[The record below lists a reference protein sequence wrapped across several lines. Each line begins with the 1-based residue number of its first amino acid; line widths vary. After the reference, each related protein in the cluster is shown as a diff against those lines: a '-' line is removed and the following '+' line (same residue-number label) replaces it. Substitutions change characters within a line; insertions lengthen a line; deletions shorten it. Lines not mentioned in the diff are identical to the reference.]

1 MLERKIR
8 QFLIHSFLYYKID
21 ESLIED
27 NEYDSLVT
35 EVKNSVQDKENYIY
49 KEVIQDSLG
58 SEGSAFTIRKYP
70 PEIVSAA
77 FHLLYNERY
86 KETKSFTDFLKTYG
100 YNICN

>member
-70 PEIVSAA
+70 PEIVSTA
-77 FHLLYNERY
+77 FHLLYNKRY
-86 KETKSFTDFLKTYG
+86 KETKSFTDFLKIYG